1 MTTKNEQLRLQ
12 LVIAQES
19 MAWVRGTASEA
30 AVLFG
35 LPREIVTQIRVA
47 EIALLQAAKSQRV
60 AVEAMMEW
68 LLLKSNQEV
77 QA

>member
-35 LPREIVTQIRVA
+35 VPTEIVTKIRVA
-47 EIALLQAAKSQRV
+47 EIALLQAAQGQRA

-68 LLLKSNQEV
+68 LKSNQEV